1 MGRMEITLRDK
12 RAFVS
17 AGAAGIGR
25 FTVETLDRLGAQV
38 FTCDIDQSALDTL
51 PPSVRGWRCDVADSS
66 QLDAIF
72 DEILPDGLDIL
83 VNNAGIAGP
92 TKLVED
98 ITDDEWRRCLAVGID
113 SHFYCARRAVPAMK
127 RVGGGVIVNMISSAG
142 ILGYPT
148 RTPYA
153 AAKWASSGLTKS
165 LAMELGPHN
174 IRVNGIVP
182 GPVTGDR
189 MERIVAAQATL
200 DGTTAEKVRRDYV
213 LGVSMQCFIDPQEIA
228 DMIAFLVSD
237 YGRHVS
243 GQIIGVDGNTETLW
257 PRH

>member
-1 MGRMEITLRDK
+1 MTAMEISLAGK

-25 FTVETLDRLGAQV
+25 RTVETLDRLGAEV
-38 FTCDIDQSALDTL
+38 FTCDIDRSALGTL
-51 PPSVRGWRCDVADSS
+51 PESIRGWYCDVSKS
-66 QLDAIF
+66 GQIDAIL
-72 DEILPDGLDIL
+72 DEIVPDGLDIL
-83 VNNAGIAGP
+83 VNNAGTSGP

-98 ITDDEWRRCLAVGID
+98 ISDDEWRECLAVGID
-113 SHFYCARRAVPAMK
+113 SHFYFARRAVPAMK
-127 RVGGGVIVNMISSAG
+127 RAGGGAIVNMISSAG
-142 ILGYPT
+142 IMGYPT
-148 RTPYA
+148 RTPYV
-153 AAKWASSGLTKS
+153 AAKWAASGVTKS

-182 GPVTGDR
+182 GSVTGDR
-189 MERIVAAQATL
+189 MERIIAAQAAL
-200 DGTTAEKVRRDYV
+200 DGTSPDSVRRDYV
-213 LGVSMQCFIDPQEIA
+213 LGVSMQCFIDPQEVA

-237 YGRHVS
+237 HARHVS

>member
-1 MGRMEITLRDK
+1 MKISLEGK

-25 FTVETLDRLGAQV
+25 HTVETLDRLGAEV
-38 FTCDIDQSALDTL
+38 FTCDIDRSALDSL
-51 PPSVRGWRCDVADSS
+51 PSSVRAWHCDVADS
-66 QLDAIF
+66 AEVNAVF
-72 DEILPDGLDIL
+72 DEIVPGGLDIL

-98 ITDDEWRRCLAVGID
+98 VTDDEWRECLAVGID

-127 RVGGGVIVNMISSAG
+127 AAGSGAIVNMISSAG
-142 ILGYPT
+142 IMGYPT
-148 RTPYA
+148 RSPYV
-153 AAKWASSGLTKS
+153 AAKWASAGLTKS
-165 LAMELGPHN
+165 LAMELGPDG

-182 GPVTGDR
+182 GSVTGDR
-189 MERIVAAQATL
+189 MERIIAAQAAL
-200 DGTTAEKVRRDYV
+200 DGADPEAIRRDYV
-213 LGVSMQCFIDPQEIA
+213 LGVSMQCFIEPQEVA
-228 DMIAFLVSD
+228 DLIAFLVSD
-237 YGRHVS
+237 HARHVS